1 MFGIS
6 SWKHIVGN
14 DVSEVIFWRRI
25 LQNYLWHI
33 YVFFVYFFAELST
46 KTAEIEPQ
54 GFPSI
59 KFLLEGRF
67 MNVVSELKENQ
78 KNQKQQAAII

>member
-1 MFGIS
+1 
-6 SWKHIVGN
+6 
-14 DVSEVIFWRRI
+14 
-25 LQNYLWHI
+25 
-33 YVFFVYFFAELST
+33 VFFVYFFAELST